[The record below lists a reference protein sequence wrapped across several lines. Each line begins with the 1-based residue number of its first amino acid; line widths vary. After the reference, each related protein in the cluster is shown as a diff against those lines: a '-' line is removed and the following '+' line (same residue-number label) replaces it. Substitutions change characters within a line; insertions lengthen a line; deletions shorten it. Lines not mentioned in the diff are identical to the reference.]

1 MFAGAFFGTAAP
13 SVWQTPG
20 VETTIP
26 PVPKRPVDRVLWPFR
41 EFARLQA
48 SGGILLF
55 LCAVV
60 ALVWANS
67 PWAASYE
74 ALWQVKLTVGAGEAV
89 ISKPLL
95 LWINDGLMA
104 IFFFVV
110 GLEIKREVIAGE
122 LASPRK
128 AALPIA
134 AAIGGMVAPALIY
147 ASMTF
152 GTASI
157 SGWGIPMA
165 TDIAFALGVL
175 ALLGDRVN
183 VGLKIFLTALAI
195 IDDLGAVL
203 VIAIFYTDTIAWS
216 SLAIGGGALVLLAI
230 ANLAGVRKTLV
241 YGLVGIVV
249 WVAFLKSGVHAT
261 IAGVLLAM
269 TIPSRTRIHT
279 ADFLVRGRAL
289 LDVLEKCLDTEEDA
303 DAIRHGAVEELEVTC
318 EQAQTPLHRLEHG
331 LHVWVAF
338 LIMPVFALANAGVS
352 LAGGIGSV
360 LFDRVTIGV
369 FLGLVFGKQIG
380 VMLASWI
387 TVRLNLASLPTG
399 TTWRQLYGVSWL
411 AAIGFTMSLFI
422 ASLAFDDATS
432 LAAAKVGVLGASLVA
447 GIVGFALLRWKS

>member
-1 MFAGAFFGTAAP
+1 MRPASDAAHGLP
-13 SVWQTPG
+13 PLPYAPIQRLTGPFQRFLA
-20 VETTIP
+20 VE
-26 PVPKRPVDRVLWPFR
+26 
-41 EFARLQA
+41 AA
-48 SGGILLF
+48 SGIVLIACTALALL
-55 LCAVV
+55 A
-60 ALVWANS
+60 ANS
-67 PWAASYE
+67 GLASAWSGFWSTPVSVGVGSASLSYP
-74 ALWQVKLTVGAGEAV
+74 LWYWV
-89 ISKPLL
+89 
-95 LWINDGLMA
+95 NDGLMA

-175 ALLGDRVN
+175 ALLGDRIN

>member
-1 MFAGAFFGTAAP
+1 M
-13 SVWQTPG
+13 WQTPA

-26 PVPKRPVDRVLWPFR
+26 PAPPRPVDRVLWPFR

-67 PWAASYE
+67 PWASSFE
-74 ALWQVKLTVGAGEAV
+74 AFWQVKLTVGVGEAV
-89 ISKPLL
+89 LSKPLL

-134 AAIGGMVAPALIY
+134 AALGGMIVPALIY
-147 ASMTF
+147 ASLTI

-183 VGLKIFLTALAI
+183 VGLKIFLPALAL

-203 VIAIFYTDTIAWS
+203 VIAIFYTDTIAWG
-216 SLAIGGGALVLLAI
+216 SLAIGGVALALLAI
-230 ANLAGVRKTLV
+230 AYLSGVRKPLV

-249 WVAFLKSGVHAT
+249 WLAFLKSGIHAT

-269 TIPSRTRIHT
+269 TIPTRTRINT
-279 ADFLVRGRAL
+279 VEFLTRGRAL
-289 LDVLEKCLDTEEDA
+289 LGDLEKAVDSED
-303 DAIRHGAVEELEVTC
+303 DAEAVRHGAVEELEVTC
-318 EQAQTPLHRLEHG
+318 EQAQTPLHRLEAG
-331 LHVWVAF
+331 LHPWVAF
-338 LIMPVFALANAGVS
+338 VIMPIFALANAGVS
-352 LAGGIGSV
+352 LAGGVGTV
-360 LFDRVTIGV
+360 LFDRVTLGV
-369 FLGLVFGKQIG
+369 FFGLLIGKQVG
-380 VMLASWI
+380 VMLASWV
-387 TVRLNLASLPTG
+387 TVRLNLAALPSG

-411 AAIGFTMSLFI
+411 AGIGFTMSLFI
-422 ASLAFDDATS
+422 ASLAFDDAGS
-432 LAAAKVGVLGASLVA
+432 LAEAKVGILGASLVA
-447 GIVGFALLRWKS
+447 GVVGFALLRWKS